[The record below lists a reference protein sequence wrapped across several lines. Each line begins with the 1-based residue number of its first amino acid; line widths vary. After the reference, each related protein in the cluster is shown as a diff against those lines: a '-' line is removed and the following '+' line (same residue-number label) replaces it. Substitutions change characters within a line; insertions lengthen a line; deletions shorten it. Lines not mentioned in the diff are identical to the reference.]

1 MYGWVSVNWECAA
14 KISSYMQYPQFVVT
28 QGELCG
34 YGLQCQTIIHA
45 AYISTYFTDCVYRL
59 SEVLYVIICDINHSY
74 TRDTL
79 IIQCSDFIAGCPQ
92 ILKTDMGTENVTI
105 AVVQPVLRHSGDDSF
120 AGGASHHYGKFTA
133 NHVWHIYNAAAEL

>member
-14 KISSYMQYPQFVVT
+14 KTSSYMQYPQFVVT

-34 YGLQCQTIIHA
+34 YGLQCQTIIQP
-45 AYISTYFTDCVYRL
+45 TYQHTSLTVYRL
-59 SEVLYVIICDINHSY
+59 SEVFYVVICDIYHSY

-79 IIQCSDFIAGCPQ
+79 IIQCSGFIAGCPQ
-92 ILKTDMGTENVTI
+92 ILRTDMGTENATI

-120 AGGASHHYGKFTA
+120 TVAASHHYGKSTA
-133 NHVWHIYNAAAEL
+133 NQVWHIYNAAAEL